1 MTLTILLAQVF
12 GLYAIIVGLAVLA
25 NRRHIMLGVAAL
37 VEERFAQLI
46 AGILALL
53 LGSFLVNIH
62 NDWSTLPAALVSF
75 FGWAALVK
83 GILYLLLPEASLGK
97 LVRKLNQRRWYM
109 IDGIVVVLYG
119 LYLAGFGYGWF

>member
-12 GLYAIIVGLAVLA
+12 GLYAIITGIAVLA

-37 VEERFAQLI
+37 VEERFAQLV
-46 AGILALL
+46 AGLFALL
-53 LGSFLVNIH
+53 VGSFLVNIH
-62 NDWSTLPAALVSF
+62 NDWSTLPAGLVSF

-83 GILYLLLPEASLGK
+83 GILYLLLPEASLNK
-97 LVRKLNQRRWYM
+97 VIRKLNQRRWYVV
-109 IDGIVVVLYG
+109 DGIIVALYG

>member
-12 GLYAIIVGLAVLA
+12 GIYAIIIGLAVLA

-46 AGILALL
+46 AGMLTLL

-62 NDWSTLPAALVSF
+62 NDWSTLPAAFVSL
-75 FGWAALVK
+75 FGWVALVK
-83 GILYLLLPEASLGK
+83 AIFYLLLPEVSLNK
-97 LVRKLNQRRWYM
+97 LIRKINQRKWYM
-109 IDGIVVVLYG
+109 VDGVVVLLYG

>member
-12 GLYAIIVGLAVLA
+12 GTYAIIAGLAVLA

-37 VEERFAQLI
+37 VEERYAQLV
-46 AGILALL
+46 AGMLTLL

-62 NDWSTLPAALVSF
+62 NDWTTLPAALVSL
-75 FGWAALVK
+75 FGWISLVK
-83 GILYLLLPEASLGK
+83 GILYLLLPEASLNK
-97 LVRKLNQRRWYM
+97 LIRKVNQRKWYVV
-109 IDGIVVVLYG
+109 DGIIVVLYG